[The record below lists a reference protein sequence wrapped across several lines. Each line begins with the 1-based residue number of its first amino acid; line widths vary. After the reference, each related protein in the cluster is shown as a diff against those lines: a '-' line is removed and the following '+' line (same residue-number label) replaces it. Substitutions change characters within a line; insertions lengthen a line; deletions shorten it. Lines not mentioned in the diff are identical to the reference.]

1 MSLNSNIRTYLRD
14 KHALKVREMQ
24 KRIPTE
30 LINYLI
36 MKTMEKEPTY
46 GYEIIKKLQE
56 KSNDHWDPSYGTVYG
71 ALNRMENNEY
81 IERAEKEEEDRKY
94 YQLTEKG
101 EGELKERKKDIEKI
115 GIQSQN
121 MVLGF
126 LNVYQDIFGEEK
138 FQGLIDKIKEEF
150 DI

>member
-1 MSLNSNIRTYLRD
+1 MRY
-14 KHALKVREMQ
+14 MQ

-36 MKTMEKEPTY
+36 LKAMEKDPTY
-46 GYEIIKKLQE
+46 GYELIKRLQN

-71 ALNRMENNEY
+71 ALNRMEDDGL
-81 IERAEKEEEDRKY
+81 IERTEKEEEDRKY

-101 EGELKERKKDIEKI
+101 KEELDEREEDIEKI
-115 GIQSQN
+115 GLQSQD

-126 LNVYQDIFGEEK
+126 LNVYRDIFGEKK
-138 FQGLIDKIKEEF
+138 FNELIGKIQDEF

>member
-1 MSLNSNIRTYLRD
+1 
-14 KHALKVREMQ
+14 MQ

-36 MKTMEKEPTY
+36 MKSMEKEPT
-46 GYEIIKKLQE
+46 
-56 KSNDHWDPSYGTVYG
+56 YGTVYG
-71 ALNRMENNEY
+71 ALNRMENNGY

-101 EGELKERKKDIEKI
+101 EKELKERKKDIEKI
-115 GIQSQN
+115 GMQSQN

-126 LNVYQDIFGEEK
+126 LNVYRDIFGEEK
-138 FQGLIDKIKEEF
+138 FQELIDKIKEEF

>member
-1 MSLNSNIRTYLRD
+1 
-14 KHALKVREMQ
+14 MQ

-36 MKTMEKEPTY
+36 MKSMEKEPSY
-46 GYEIIKKLQE
+46 GYEIIKNLKD

-71 ALNRMENNEY
+71 ALNRMENNGY

-101 EGELKERKKDIEKI
+101 EEELKEREEDIGKI
-115 GIQSQN
+115 GIQSQD

-126 LNVYQDIFGEEK
+126 LNVYRDIFGEEK
-138 FQGLIDKIKEEF
+138 FHELIDKIKEEF

>member
-1 MSLNSNIRTYLRD
+1 
-14 KHALKVREMQ
+14 MQ
-24 KRIPTE
+24 KRIPSE

-36 MKTMEKEPTY
+36 LKSMQKGPTY
-46 GYEIIKKLQE
+46 GYELIKRLKE

-71 ALNRMENNEY
+71 ALNRMEDNGF

-101 EGELKERKKDIEKI
+101 EEELDEREEDIQKI
-115 GIQSQN
+115 GVQSQD

-126 LNVYQDIFGEEK
+126 LNVYRDIFGEEK
-138 FQGLIDKIKEEF
+138 FRELINKIKEEF
-150 DI
+150 EI

>member
-1 MSLNSNIRTYLRD
+1 
-14 KHALKVREMQ
+14 MQ
-24 KRIPTE
+24 KRIPSE

-36 MKTMEKEPTY
+36 LKSMQKGPTY
-46 GYEIIKKLQE
+46 GYELIKRLKE

-71 ALNRMENNEY
+71 ALNRMEDNEF

-101 EGELKERKKDIEKI
+101 EEELDEREEDIQKI
-115 GIQSQN
+115 GVQSQD

-126 LNVYQDIFGEEK
+126 LNVYRDIFGEEK
-138 FQGLIDKIKEEF
+138 FRELINKIKEEF
-150 DI
+150 EI

>member
-1 MSLNSNIRTYLRD
+1 
-14 KHALKVREMQ
+14 MQ

-36 MKTMEKEPTY
+36 LKAMEEGPTY
-46 GYEIIKKLQE
+46 GYELIKRLKD

-71 ALNRMENNEY
+71 AMNRMEDDGF
-81 IERAEKEEEDRKY
+81 IERTEMEDEDRKY

-101 EGELKERKKDIEKI
+101 EEQLEEREGDIEKI
-115 GIQSQN
+115 GVQSQN

-126 LNVYQDIFGEEK
+126 LNVYREIFGEEK
-138 FQGLIDKIKEEF
+138 FVKLIDRVKEEF